1 MIEPTQLIFGG
12 KTNRC
17 HPNSGRTMA
26 PAGQYYTHTIS
37 HWQTPASFL
46 VYITKAIIPYRLKTI
61 QDLGLE
67 PDQMMVFIYDLHYSH
82 KDPAVLEVLAANYI
96 VPIFIPAGCTD
107 LHQVCDVCIN
117 KPYKNGVAA
126 VFIDTISSQYTEW
139 YNGSDRL
146 DTDIFKVN
154 LSIGATK
161 PLISSYVNGG
171 VARLK
176 TPEMKESI
184 AQCVKKEGLLDIARL
199 QETYE
204 RALLVLIDDA
214 VAVPEDIEVEE
225 DLGPVEDED
234 V

>member
-1 MIEPTQLIFGG
+1 M
-12 KTNRC
+12 
-17 HPNSGRTMA
+17 
-26 PAGQYYTHTIS
+26 
-37 HWQTPASFL
+37 
-46 VYITKAIIPYRLKTI
+46 
-61 QDLGLE
+61 
-67 PDQMMVFIYDLHYSH
+67 
-82 KDPAVLEVLAANYI
+82 
-96 VPIFIPAGCTD
+96 
-107 LHQVCDVCIN
+107 HQVCDVCIN

-171 VARLK
+171 LARLK
-176 TPEMKESI
+176 TPEMNESI

-234 V
+234 VQQITVT

>member
-1 MIEPTQLIFGG
+1 M
-12 KTNRC
+12 
-17 HPNSGRTMA
+17 
-26 PAGQYYTHTIS
+26 
-37 HWQTPASFL
+37 
-46 VYITKAIIPYRLKTI
+46 
-61 QDLGLE
+61 
-67 PDQMMVFIYDLHYSH
+67 
-82 KDPAVLEVLAANYI
+82 
-96 VPIFIPAGCTD
+96 
-107 LHQVCDVCIN
+107 HQVYDVCIN

-171 VARLK
+171 PARLK

-234 V
+234 VQQITVT